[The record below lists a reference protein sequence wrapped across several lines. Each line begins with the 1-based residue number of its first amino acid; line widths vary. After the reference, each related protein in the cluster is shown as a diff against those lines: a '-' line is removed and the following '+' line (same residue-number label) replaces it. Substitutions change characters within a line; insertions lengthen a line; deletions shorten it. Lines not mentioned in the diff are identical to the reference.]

1 MDQEEATRKSAL
13 GLNLS
18 ALTVSSGGDCTSTS
32 FIGFSFVPRPREF
45 VAVEVDPNVLND
57 DVPPKDLL
65 VEPNISSRAACSPQI
80 KWQRMAECSVFSST
94 GGSCVVYGDL

>member
-1 MDQEEATRKSAL
+1 MDQEEAIRKSAL

-32 FIGFSFVPRPREF
+32 FIGFSVVPRPRVF
-45 VAVEVDPNVLND
+45 VAVGVDPNVLND

-65 VEPNISSRAACSPQI
+65 VEPNISSRAACFTSDQ
-80 KWQRMAECSVFSST
+80 MAECSVVSSSS
-94 GGSCVVYGDL
+94 GS